1 MNEHPE
7 VDLDPLRAAIA
18 GDVVTPGDPGWDAAR
33 QAWNLVADQH
43 PALVVLAAAP
53 EDVTA
58 TVRFAAATA
67 CASRPRAPATAR
79 RASATSPAR
88 SCCDRRG

>member
-7 VDLDPLRAAIA
+7 VDLDPLRAALA
-18 GDVVTPGDPGWDAAR
+18 GAVVPRAIPGWDAAR

-43 PALVVLAAAP
+43 PALVVQAAAP

-58 TVRFAAATA
+58 TVRFAARTA
-67 CASRPRAPATAR
+67 CASRRKTPATAR
-79 RASATSPAR
+79 
-88 SCCDRRG
+88 